1 MAEVTVNEGD
11 FVITSSGETED
22 AIRAALAEPSTETET
37 DAAPAEEPEA
47 VETESVEDKEQTEI
61 KPPKKS
67 VEARKKSIQAE
78 IDELT
83 AKRHEARR
91 AMEAEAAEL
100 QRLRAELSQRQA
112 ASSPPPTGPGSQALP
127 PPDDAEPT
135 IDAFDNYEAF
145 VRAQAQWAARQ
156 VVREAQQQDM
166 QRRMTELH
174 ARENQQRIETFSQ
187 KWNEAATADPTF
199 VDSVRPELLELK
211 PWSAL
216 TPEERQNATVYNAIA
231 EEILRAENGPQVL
244 RYLSENFDSE
254 FRRLA
259 SLQSPDEL
267 RWSMAKLQGRLEA
280 ASSIGPVS
288 KPKPISSAKP
298 PIKPMGSAP
307 SAGDDGEL
315 SDDLPI
321 EEYIRRANHRDRQNR
336 AGR

>member
-1 MAEVTVNEGD
+1 MAEVTVSEGD
-11 FVITSSGETED
+11 FIITSSGESED
-22 AIRAALAEPSTETET
+22 AMRAALETPAEDVAAPVEADAAETE
-37 DAAPAEEPEA
+37 DVP
-47 VETESVEDKEQTEI
+47 VKDETEEKPVVKE
-61 KPPKKS
+61 PKKGAD
-67 VEARKKSIQAE
+67 ARKKSIQAE

-112 ASSPPPTGPGSQALP
+112 ASSPPPSAPGSQALP
-127 PPDDAEPT
+127 LSEDAEPSL
-135 IDAFDNYEAF
+135 DQFDTYDAF

-156 VVREAQQQDM
+156 VVREAQQQEM
-166 QRRMTELH
+166 QRQMSSLQE
-174 ARENQQRIETFSQ
+174 RENQQRIQSFSQ
-187 KWNEAATADPTF
+187 KWNEATQADPTF
-199 VDSVRPELLELK
+199 ASSVRPELLELK

-216 TPEERQNATVYNAIA
+216 TPDERQNATVYNAIA
-231 EEILRAENGPQVL
+231 EEVLRAENAPQLL
-244 RYLSENFDSE
+244 RYLSENFDTE
-254 FRRLA
+254 FQRLA

-280 ASSIGPVS
+280 ASSIGPAS
-288 KPKPISSAKP
+288 QSKPISSAKP

-321 EEYIRRANHRDRQNR
+321 EEYIRRANHRDRVSR

>member
-1 MAEVTVNEGD
+1 MADVTVSEGD
-11 FVITSSGETED
+11 FTITSSGESED
-22 AIRAALAEPSTETET
+22 AIRAALVEPADNTGEIVAPVAETEDGQAKEET
-37 DAAPAEEPEA
+37 EAAP
-47 VETESVEDKEQTEI
+47 VQKEQ
-61 KPPKKS
+61 KRGAD
-67 VEARKKSIQAE
+67 ARKKSIQAE

-83 AKRHEARR
+83 ARRHEARR
-91 AMEAEAAEL
+91 AIEAEAAEL

-112 ASSPPPTGPGSQALP
+112 ASSPQPASPGSQALP
-127 PPDDAEPT
+127 PSGDAEPT
-135 IDAFDNYEAF
+135 IDQFDNYDAF

-156 VVREAQQQDM
+156 VVREAQQQEY
-166 QRRMTELH
+166 QRQVQMLQE
-174 ARENQQRIETFSQ
+174 REQQQRVQSFSTQWKEASET
-187 KWNEAATADPTF
+187 DPTF

-216 TPEERQNATVYNAIA
+216 TPDERRNATVYNAIA
-231 EEILRAENGPQVL
+231 EEVLRSNNAPQLL
-244 RYLSENFDSE
+244 RYLSENFDTE
-254 FRRLA
+254 FQRLA

-280 ASSIGPVS
+280 ASSIGPAS

-321 EEYIRRANHRDRQNR
+321 EEYIRRANHRDRVNR